1 MTTGDTLTSLI
12 LEVFRLNGR
21 LLSAGDALVTDLRL
35 TSAKWQ
41 VLGAIAL
48 GSAPQTVSRIARE
61 MGLTRQ
67 AVQRSVNELVADG
80 ILELVPNP
88 HHRRAPLVLMTTEG
102 KEVYS
107 RAGERQRPWASAL
120 SAGLSE
126 TALDDAL
133 DLIRNIRLKL
143 EENGR

>member
-1 MTTGDTLTSLI
+1 MAAGDVLTSLI
-12 LEVFRLNGR
+12 LEIFRLNGR

-41 VLGAIAL
+41 VLGAVAL

-80 ILELVPNP
+80 ILKLVPNP
-88 HHRRAPLVLMTTEG
+88 HHQRAPLVLITAEG
-102 KEVYS
+102 RAVYE

-126 TALDDAL
+126 TALGEAVDVV
-133 DLIRNIRLKL
+133 RTIRLKL
-143 EENGR
+143 EESER